1 MKLHELYA
9 QVTSAIIKDLEG
21 GVATWV
27 KPWKSGAKTGIM
39 PYNAVTGRQYR
50 GINIPILWH
59 ARQTRGY
66 PTAGWLTYRQALP
79 LDAHVRKGE
88 VGTTVVFTRQLTINE
103 SKEDDEARCI
113 SMLRAYTVFNEAQI
127 EGLPKTSQVELIEYT
142 DEDALAFIN
151 ATQARINHGGNRAY
165 YMPAM
170 DLVWLPSPNDFES
183 YEHYLATALHELAH
197 WSGAKHR
204 LDRQL
209 SNRFGTQAYA
219 AEELVA
225 ELSAAFLC
233 AHLNIEGKLRHAEYI
248 ANWLELLRED
258 PRAIFTAASKA
269 SQAADFLRSFSE
281 VAEEAA

>member
-9 QVTSAIIKDLEG
+9 QVTSTIIKDLER

-27 KPWKSGAKTGIM
+27 KPWKSGAKGGIM
-39 PYNAVTGRQYR
+39 PYNAATGRQYR

-66 PTAGWLTYRQALP
+66 PTAGWLTYKQALP

-88 VGTTVVFTRQLTINE
+88 VGTTVVFTRQLTIRE
-103 SKEDDEARCI
+103 SKEDDKEHRI
-113 SMLRAYTVFNEAQI
+113 SMLKTYTVFNEAQI
-127 EGLPKTSQVELIEYT
+127 DGLPRTPQAEVLEST
-142 DEDALAFIN
+142 DEDAVAFIN
-151 ATQARINHGGNRAY
+151 ATQARINHGGDRAY
-165 YMPAM
+165 YMPTM
-170 DLVWLPSPNDFES
+170 DLVWLPSPDNFES

-204 LDRQL
+204 LNRQL
-209 SNRFGTQAYA
+209 NNRFGTQAYG

-233 AHLNIEGKLRHAEYI
+233 AQLNIEGKLRHAEYI

-281 VAEEAA
+281 VAEKAA

>member
-1 MKLHELYA
+1 MKLQELYS
-9 QVTSAIIKDLEG
+9 QVTSTIIKDLEG

-27 KPWKSGAKTGIM
+27 KPWKSGAKGGIM

-59 ARQTRGY
+59 ARQTKEY
-66 PTAGWLTYRQALP
+66 PTAGWLTYKQALP

-88 VGTTVVFTRQLTINE
+88 VGTTVVFTRQLTIRE
-103 SKEDDEARCI
+103 SKEDDEEHRI
-113 SMLRAYTVFNEAQI
+113 SMLKTYTVFNEAQI
-127 EGLPKTSQVELIEYT
+127 EGLPKTPQAEVMEYT

-151 ATQARINHGGNRAY
+151 ATQARINHGGDRAY
-165 YMPAM
+165 YVPHM
-170 DLVWLPSPNDFES
+170 DMIWLPSPTDFES
-183 YEHYLATALHELAH
+183 YEYYLATALHELAH

-209 SNRFGTQAYA
+209 NNRFGTQAYA

-225 ELSAAFLC
+225 ELGAAFLC

-269 SQAADFLRSFSE
+269 SQAAGFLRSFSE
-281 VAEEAA
+281 AKEQAA

>member
-1 MKLHELYA
+1 M
-9 QVTSAIIKDLEG
+9 
-21 GVATWV
+21 V
-27 KPWKSGAKTGIM
+27 KPWKSGAKGGIM

-59 ARQTRGY
+59 ARQTKEY
-66 PTAGWLTYRQALP
+66 PTAGWLTYKQALP

-88 VGTTVVFTRQLTINE
+88 VGTTVVFTRQFTIKE
-103 SKEDDEARCI
+103 SKEDDEERRI
-113 SMLRAYTVFNEAQI
+113 SMLKTYTVFNEAQI
-127 EGLPKTSQVELIEYT
+127 EGLPRTPQTEVLEYT

-151 ATQARINHGGNRAY
+151 ATQARINHGGDRAY

-209 SNRFGTQAYA
+209 NNRFGTQAYA

-281 VAEEAA
+281 VAEQAA

>member
-1 MKLHELYA
+1 
-9 QVTSAIIKDLEG
+9 
-21 GVATWV
+21 
-27 KPWKSGAKTGIM
+27 
-39 PYNAVTGRQYR
+39 
-50 GINIPILWH
+50 
-59 ARQTRGY
+59 
-66 PTAGWLTYRQALP
+66 
-79 LDAHVRKGE
+79 
-88 VGTTVVFTRQLTINE
+88 VFTRQLTIKE

-113 SMLRAYTVFNEAQI
+113 SMLRTYTVFNEAQI
-127 EGLPKTSQVELIEYT
+127 DGLPKTPKAELIEYT
-142 DEDALAFIN
+142 DKDALAFIN
-151 ATQARINHGGNRAY
+151 ATHARINHGGNRAY

-170 DLVWLPSPNDFES
+170 DLVWLPPPNDFES

-204 LDRQL
+204 LDR
-209 SNRFGTQAYA
+209 
-219 AEELVA
+219 ELVA

>member
-1 MKLHELYA
+1 MNMMSL
-9 QVTSAIIKDLEG
+9 QVIENPVRPDLDPTS
-21 GVATWV
+21 
-27 KPWKSGAKTGIM
+27 
-39 PYNAVTGRQYR
+39 
-50 GINIPILWH
+50 
-59 ARQTRGY
+59 
-66 PTAGWLTYRQALP
+66 
-79 LDAHVRKGE
+79 
-88 VGTTVVFTRQLTINE
+88 TT
-103 SKEDDEARCI
+103 
-113 SMLRAYTVFNEAQI
+113 
-127 EGLPKTSQVELIEYT
+127 
-142 DEDALAFIN
+142 FIN
-151 ATQARINHGGNRAY
+151 ATHARINHGGNRAY

-170 DLVWLPSPNDFES
+170 DLVWLPPPNDFES
-183 YEHYLATALHELAH
+183 YQHYLATALHELAH

-209 SNRFGTQAYA
+209 NNRSSTRAYA

-281 VAEEAA
+281 VAEEAAWRPRTDTRKVRLMKNRIYKVLELVGSSETSIEDTTAWRINASRS

>member
-1 MKLHELYA
+1 MKLQELYA
-9 QVTSAIIKDLEG
+9 QVTSTIIKDLEK

-27 KPWKSGAKTGIM
+27 KPWKSGAKGGIM
-39 PYNAVTGRQYR
+39 PYNAATGRQYR

-59 ARQTRGY
+59 ARQTREY
-66 PTAGWLTYRQALP
+66 PTAGWLTYKQGLP

-88 VGTTVVFTRQLTINE
+88 VGTTVVFTQQLTIHEN
-103 SKEDDEARCI
+103 KEDDEERRI
-113 SMLRAYTVFNEAQI
+113 SMLKTYTVFNEAQI
-127 EGLPKTSQVELIEYT
+127 DDLPKTPQAEVLEYT

-170 DLVWLPSPNDFES
+170 DQVWLPSPNDFES
-183 YEHYLATALHELAH
+183 YEHYVATALHELAH

-209 SNRFGTQAYA
+209 NNRFGTQAYA

-225 ELSAAFLC
+225 ELSAAFMC

-269 SQAADFLRSFSE
+269 SQAAGFLRSFSE
-281 VAEEAA
+281 VAQEAA